1 MSNENEVHEKRINT
15 MNNFIKEADLAISV
29 IKKINEVVST
39 IYENSAVKQSIYKLT
54 KNRK

>member
-1 MSNENEVHEKRINT
+1 MSNENEVHKKRINT